1 MMLTDNQQTNA
12 KLTARIKQETETLAL
27 IRTQKIFIKYILK
40 ISYRVELLFTS
51 ITDFINSALLS
62 SHSFQL

>member
-12 KLTARIKQETETLAL
+12 KLNARIKQETETLAL

-40 ISYRVELLFTS
+40 ISY
-51 ITDFINSALLS
+51 
-62 SHSFQL
+62 